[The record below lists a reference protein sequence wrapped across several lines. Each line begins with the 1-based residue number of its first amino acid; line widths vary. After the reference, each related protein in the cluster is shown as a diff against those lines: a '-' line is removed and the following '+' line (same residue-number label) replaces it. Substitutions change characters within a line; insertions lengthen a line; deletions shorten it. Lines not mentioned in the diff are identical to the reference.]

1 MTGSFVSLLDTSLM
15 ETRFIIAYAL
25 CAVMALVLAFA
36 LGRYVRNRR
45 QFKIRQM
52 GRGKNLSDTDQTPS
66 Q

>member
-1 MTGSFVSLLDTSLM
+1 MTGSFVGLLDTSLM

-25 CAVMALVLAFA
+25 CAVMTLVLAFGV
-36 LGRYVRNRR
+36 GRYVRNRR